1 MAVPETTSNREQR
14 IRALGEDIAARAQQA
29 RPGAFDREY
38 WIGRLLEAT
47 MRDPAFKVNLFRLVD
62 VLPVLQTTAQI
73 RDHVREY
80 LGDTTAEL
88 PKVFA
93 HAVKLA
99 SGEHTGKLAAR
110 AVHKTVEELARRFI
124 VGANPAEAL
133 SELRALHKDGFAFT
147 ADLLGEATRSDA
159 EAEAYEQRYLDLI
172 RALRDETAKWPARP
186 SIDGGDNTLRANVSL
201 KLTALDPHLDPVD
214 AEGSVRS
221 VMQRLLPIAR
231 EARAQGVFLNLD
243 MEQWDVHGITLDAFE
258 ALARH
263 DDLRDWPHLGIAIQA
278 YTKSALDDLE
288 RLRAIAAE
296 RGAPVTIRLIKGA
309 YWDFELV
316 HAKQH
321 GYAIPVFEQ
330 KAETDANFEACS
342 QYLILNAEHLRP
354 AFGSHNLRSLAHAL
368 VYAEEHGL
376 PKDAVEIQMLYGM
389 AEPERAALRD
399 LGYRVRV
406 YCPVG
411 ELIPGMAYLVRR
423 LLENTANEGF
433 LRQKYYEGAEL
444 DELLAPPQ
452 SQAGATAAIAEGDQP
467 RAPFL
472 NCPLRDFTDRHAR
485 NAFAEA
491 VAALPQSFPIDVPVV
506 VSGQHRDTERVES
519 RPCPS
524 DPRQAVAQVHYASV
538 KDADDAVAA
547 ADAAWPAWRDRR
559 VEERAALLEQLAD
572 RLESDRDRLAALQTY
587 EVAKP
592 WREADGDV
600 AEAVDFCRYYA
611 QRARFELAPQPLGYV
626 PGEDNTLHYEGRGVC
641 AVIAPWNFPLAIL
654 CGMTTAALVAGNTV
668 VMKPA
673 EQSSAIGHAL
683 FEHMLAA
690 GFPSDVV
697 HFLPGQGE
705 VIGKRLVEHRDVAL
719 IAFTGSKAVG
729 LNIVQT
735 AGKTA
740 EGQRQVKRVVCEMG
754 GKNAI
759 IVDADADFD
768 EAVAGVL
775 HSAFGY
781 AGQKCSAA
789 SRLFVVEPAFA
800 HFMRRFLA
808 TVRSMRVLPAH
819 DPGCE
824 LPPVVDAEAH
834 ARLLKRLA
842 EVQNDADVEVLYQGT
857 VPTDGYFVPP
867 TVLRID
873 SLEHPVM
880 REELFG
886 PILAVRP
893 VASFEEAL
901 DAALDSEFALTGSVY
916 SRRPAHL
923 AEARNRFR
931 VGNLYLNRGSTGA
944 MVSRQPFG
952 GFQLSGLGSKAGGP
966 HYLLHFADPR
976 AVSENTLR
984 HGFSPDVLL

>member
-1 MAVPETTSNREQR
+1 MAVPEVTSNREQR
-14 IRALGEDIAARAQQA
+14 IRALGEEIAARAQQA

-38 WIGRLLEAT
+38 WIGRLLEMT
-47 MRDPAFKVNLFRLVD
+47 MRDTDFKVNLFRLVD
-62 VLPVLQTTAQI
+62 VLPVLQTSAQI

-80 LGDTTAEL
+80 LGDSTAEL

-110 AVHKTVEELARRFI
+110 AVHKVVEELARRFI

-133 SELRALHKDGFAFT
+133 PELRGLHKDGFAFT
-147 ADLLGEATRSDA
+147 ADLLGEATRSDT
-159 EAEAYEQRYLDLI
+159 EAEAYERRYFDLI
-172 RALRDETAKWPARP
+172 RTLQEETAKWPARATVDDDTP
-186 SIDGGDNTLRANVSL
+186 RANVSL

-214 AEGSVRS
+214 PEGSVHS
-221 VMQRLLPIAR
+221 VMKRLLPIAR
-231 EARAQGVFLNLD
+231 EARALGVFLNLD
-243 MEQWDVHGITLDAFE
+243 MEQWDVQGITLDVFE

-263 DDLRDWPHLGIAIQA
+263 DDLRDWPHMGIAIQA
-278 YTKSALDDLE
+278 YTKSALDDLA

-296 RGAPVTIRLIKGA
+296 RGAPITIRLIKGA
-309 YWDFELV
+309 YWDFEIV

-321 GYAIPVFEQ
+321 GYPVPVFEQ
-330 KAETDANFEACS
+330 KAETDAHFEACS
-342 QYLILNAEHLRP
+342 QYLILNAQHLRP

-368 VYAEEHGL
+368 VYAEERGL

-433 LRQKYYEGAEL
+433 LRQKYYDGAEL
-444 DELLAPPQ
+444 AELLAPPQ
-452 SQAGATAAIAEGDQP
+452 PLVQTTSAIAEGEQP

-472 NCPLRDFTDRHAR
+472 NCPLRDFTDRGAR
-485 NAFAEA
+485 SAFAEA
-491 VAALPQSFPIDVPVV
+491 VATLPQSFPVDVPVI
-506 VSGQHRDTERVES
+506 VSGQQRDAEHTES
-519 RPCPS
+519 RTCPS
-524 DPRQAVAQVHYASV
+524 DPQQIVAQVHYASA
-538 KDADDAVAA
+538 KDAADAVAA
-547 ADAAWPAWRDRR
+547 ANAAWPAWRDLR
-559 VEERAALLEQLAD
+559 VEDRASLLEALAD
-572 RLESDRDRLAALQTY
+572 RLDADRDRISALQCY
-587 EVAKP
+587 EVGKP
-592 WREADGDV
+592 WREADADV
-600 AEAVDFCRYYA
+600 AEAIDFCRYYA
-611 QRARFELAPQPLGYV
+611 QRARAELAPQPLGYV
-626 PGEDNTLHYEGRGVC
+626 PGETNTLHYEGRGVC

-683 FEHMLAA
+683 FEHMRGA
-690 GFPSDVV
+690 GFPPDVV

-705 VIGKRLVEHRDVAL
+705 NIGKRLVEHRDVAL

-729 LNIVQT
+729 LNIVET

-775 HSAFGY
+775 QSAFGY

-789 SRLFVVEPAFA
+789 SRLFVVEPAYD
-800 HFMRRFLA
+800 HFIRRFLA
-808 TVRSMRVLPAH
+808 AVRSMRVAPAL

-824 LPPVVDAEAH
+824 LPPVVDEEAH
-834 ARLLKRLA
+834 TRLINRLA
-842 EVQNDADVEVLYQGT
+842 ETHNDADVEVLYQGT
-857 VPTDGYFVPP
+857 VPTEGYYVPP

-873 SLEHPVM
+873 RLDHPIM

-886 PILAVRP
+886 PILTVRP
-893 VASFEEAL
+893 VDNFDAAL

-923 AEARNRFR
+923 EEARTRFR

-944 MVSRQPFG
+944 IVGRQPFG